1 MPPRQTLSL
10 LQTHTKPLCGAGAT
24 PTPTRHSPPT
34 PLDQGCQNLD
44 CAPDWLWQELKNPL
58 YVRPCSPVQGEV
70 GENKKKMLAGQIQ
83 PQAQSSTR
91 PATSAKLLH
100 RTEPVSPQCRNCKL
114 PGRLQAWIQ
123 RAQSKS
129 PLSRPGQVPPGP
141 HKAAIC
147 VGRLQGEGIR
157 CPAHPGALGLVHV
170 VPTHSESPRSAP
182 AVPARASESVGA

>member
-1 MPPRQTLSL
+1 MKREMRGRFGMPRTG
-10 LQTHTKPLCGAGAT
+10 CG
-24 PTPTRHSPPT
+24 R
-34 PLDQGCQNLD
+34 NLKIPSTSD
-44 CAPDWLWQELKNPL
+44 PAAQYRVKWG
-58 YVRPCSPVQGEV
+58 RT
-70 GENKKKMLAGQIQ
+70 KKKMLAGQIQ
-83 PQAQSSTR
+83 PQAPSSTR